1 MFIGHFGV
9 ALAAKRLAPKT
20 SLGTLILA
28 AEFVDALCP
37 IFLMAG
43 IEHVRIAPGIT
54 RVSPLDFYDYP
65 ISHSLLT
72 MMGWAA
78 VFGIAYFAVRRYAR
92 GASVAAALVISHW
105 FLDALVHRP
114 DMPVAPHGPVVGLG
128 LWNSVVATVA
138 AEGGLLVLGLV
149 LYLRTTVARDGFGR
163 WAFWTLIALL
173 AAIWASSLRGT
184 PPPSL
189 RALEWSALSLWITVP
204 WAWWADRHR
213 DSRQAPAQSMVTS

>member
-1 MFIGHFGV
+1 MFIGHYGV
-9 ALAAKRLAPKT
+9 ALAAKRLAPRA
-20 SLGTLILA
+20 SLGTLVLA
-28 AEFVDALCP
+28 AEFVDALWP
-37 IFLMAG
+37 IFLMVG

-72 MMGWAA
+72 GIGWAA
-78 VFGIAYFAVRRYAR
+78 AFGLIYFALRRYAR
-92 GASVAAALVISHW
+92 GAWLAAALVLSHW

-114 DMPVAPHGPVVGLG
+114 DMPLTPNGRVVGLG
-128 LWNSVVATVA
+128 LWNSLAATVVV
-138 AEGGLLVLGLV
+138 EGGLLVLGLV
-149 LYLRTTVARDGFGR
+149 LYLRTTAARDGIGH
-163 WAFWTLIALL
+163 WAFWTLIVLL
-173 AAIWASSLRGT
+173 SAIWISSLRGL

-213 DSRQAPAQSMVTS
+213 DTRQAFARPAATS

>member
-1 MFIGHFGV
+1 MFIGHYGV
-9 ALAAKRLAPKT
+9 ALAAKRLAPRA
-20 SLGTLILA
+20 SLGTLVLA
-28 AEFVDALCP
+28 AEFVDALWP

-43 IEHVRIAPGIT
+43 IEHVGIVPGIT

-72 MMGWAA
+72 GIGWAA
-78 VFGIAYFAVRRYAR
+78 AFGLIYFTLRRYAR
-92 GASVAAALVISHW
+92 GAWLAAALVLSHW

-114 DMPVAPHGPVVGLG
+114 DMPLTPHGRVVGLG
-128 LWNSVVATVA
+128 LWNSLAATVVV
-138 AEGGLLVLGLV
+138 EGGLLVLGLV
-149 LYLRTTVARDGFGR
+149 LYLRTTTARDGVGR
-163 WAFWTLIALL
+163 WAFWTLIVLL
-173 AAIWASSLRGT
+173 SAIWVSSLRGL

-213 DSRQAPAQSMVTS
+213 DTRQAFARPAATS